1 MDSIIIGIVANEQVI
16 DNKNYEAVVRNNLK
30 YLNNKCSFIG
40 LIMYDLNGHF
50 DTNILDC
57 CDGIIFQGGTDI
69 YPYHFEILNYC
80 FNNNIPVLGIC
91 MGMQIIGL
99 YNNKQLE
106 SDLLKI
112 DNHFNKEHKI
122 NIVKNSIMYELF
134 GDTMMVNSRH
144 NYVLEYINSPFIIS
158 SKSDDDV
165 IESIEFIDDKH
176 FLLGVQFHPE
186 DLDNMD
192 KLYNYFIKECLKRK
206 NIGT

>member
-40 LIMYDLNGHF
+40 LIMYDLNSHF

-57 CDGIIFQGGTDI
+57 CDGVIFQGGTNI

-80 FNNNIPVLGIC
+80 INKNIPVLGIC
-91 MGMQIIGL
+91 LGMQIIGL
-99 YNNKQLE
+99 YSNKQ
-106 SDLLKI
+106 SDKDLIKI
-112 DNHFNKEHKI
+112 NNHYNTNHFI
-122 NIVKNSIMYELF
+122 NIKKDSILYKLF
-134 GDTMMVNSRH
+134 GDNMLVNSRH
-144 NYVLEYINSPFIIS
+144 NYILDYINPPFIIG

-165 IESIEFIDDKH
+165 IESIELIDSEHFI
-176 FLLGVQFHPE
+176 LGVQFHPE
-186 DLDNMD
+186 DMENMD
-192 KLYNYFIKECLKRK
+192 KLYNYFIKECLTRK